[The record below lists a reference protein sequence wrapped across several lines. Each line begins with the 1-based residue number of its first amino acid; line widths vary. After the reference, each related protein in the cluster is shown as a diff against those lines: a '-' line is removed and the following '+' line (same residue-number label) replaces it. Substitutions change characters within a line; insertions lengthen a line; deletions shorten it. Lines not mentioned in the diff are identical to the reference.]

1 MYYRMQQAVK
11 TNLKQD
17 KYVYGDEIHD
27 IVSPSQ
33 WECTESKKYNMRN
46 HFKMWAILLKKVF
59 TEK

>member
-46 HFKMWAILLKKVF
+46 HFKM
-59 TEK
+59 